1 MTKTLILASNSPR
14 RKQLLKT
21 AGFDYTVVVSDYSED
36 SDNNDPVTTAVSN
49 ALGKANTVFD
59 SLTCAEQKRSVV
71 LGADTVVCYDKKII
85 GKPADRTD
93 AENTLR
99 FLSDKTH
106 SVITGFAVVCS
117 GKINTGYV
125 VSEVTFNPL
134 SENVIREYVKTGLP
148 LDKAGSYG
156 IQDGFPL
163 VKGYSGSFDNIVGLP
178 VAEVSELLGEFGIT
192 PSAV

>member
-1 MTKTLILASNSPR
+1 MNKTLILASNSPR
-14 RKQLLKT
+14 RKELLKS
-21 AGFDYTVVVSDYSED
+21 AGFDYTAIISDYSENSTD
-36 SDNNDPVTTAVSN
+36 NDPITTSVNN
-49 ALGKANTVFD
+49 AAGKAKTVFD
-59 SLTCAEQKRSVV
+59 SLTDAEKQNAVV
-71 LGADTVVCYDKKII
+71 LGADTVVCYDKKIL

-99 FLSDKTH
+99 FLSGKTH

-163 VKGYSGSFDNIVGLP
+163 VKKYSGSFDNIVGLP
-178 VAEVSELLGEFGIT
+178 VKEVSELLKEFGIT
-192 PSAV
+192 PRG